1 MRALSHSDELPN
13 AGGALPAF
21 VERAKEDA
29 RCRAVLARMGY
40 RRVRALH
47 ARQPRT
53 ASGSDPFQG
62 LEHEM
67 LWPTVDM
74 VSDWL
79 KEEKK
84 RTRSRVRWTFL
95 AAMLVT
101 IAIALTFAAG
111 LTFFN

>member
-1 MRALSHSDELPN
+1 VSHSDEISN
-13 AGGALPAF
+13 AGGELPAF

-29 RCRAVLARMGY
+29 RCRVVLARMGY
-40 RRVRALH
+40 RRVKALH
-47 ARQPRT
+47 ARQPRS
-53 ASGSDPFQG
+53 ASGSDPFRG

-67 LWPTVDM
+67 LWPTIDM

-79 KEEKK
+79 KEEKR
-84 RTRSRVRWTFL
+84 RTRSRGRWTFL

-101 IAIALTFAAG
+101 IAIALTFTAG